1 MATGEGGLRA
11 VPGRVRGGLE
21 RARET
26 VRRDLGEDPYLA
38 YILLLSVLLCGF
50 WLLHRAPT
58 VATWDERDRL
68 LDALVAYGSVAA
80 DPSLEGLREGVA
92 WGRTPF
98 GGTFYLYVLALAPV
112 VLAAALTGQLGAVA
126 AMADP
131 DPAFGFVGVWR
142 STPEWLLTAS
152 LLAVRLVSVLAAV
165 GSVYLTYRLG
175 TDLRDRATGR
185 LAALL
190 FGLTFEVVVLA
201 HEGGEDLP
209 ALFFLLLALVLLVR
223 YVRAGGT
230 GRFYAASA
238 AGGVAMGL
246 KLTAAPIAPTVLLAY
261 VLRERGTEGAWWR
274 GLWRARQLRLGAA
287 VGAVALVL
295 SFPDVLVGNLYPV
308 ARRLFGQTGYR
319 IVDPVGPDA
328 PVWWWFLR
336 GYASGFG
343 WPLFL
348 AVVTGTAVTL
358 LALARDDD
366 ATALVAGCLGTFLVL
381 FAPWHDFRPHHLL
394 PTMALLVVLGAL
406 GLVYL
411 RRRHPTAGG
420 LAVAALV
427 VTTGLYAGV
436 GAMQYADTPR
446 QDAREWVEDHVPRE
460 ATMESYQHGF
470 EHAVAPTWSRLS
482 YPNGGEPTGGKTAAC
497 PDYIQLVS
505 EDLYYLRDAPA
516 DERVRYTRTNT
527 AARAA
532 YVRALL
538 NGSRNYEVVATFGEP
553 PDDYAVERTEPGS
566 LRDLLALGVVP
577 HSDRYGDEQELAGR
591 QYVVIL
597 ERTGPCEGGRSLPW

>member
-1 MATGEGGLRA
+1 MRTAERGVRPTLGRA
-11 VPGRVRGGLE
+11 RGALGRV
-21 RARET
+21 RET

-38 YILLLSVLLCGF
+38 YVLLLSVLLCGF
-50 WLLHRAPT
+50 WLWHRAPT

-98 GGTFYLYVLALAPV
+98 GGTLYLYVLALAPV
-112 VLAAALTGQLGAVA
+112 VLAAALVGQLGAVA

-131 DPAFGFVGVWR
+131 DPAFGFVEVWR

-175 TDLRDRATGR
+175 TALRDRATGR

-209 ALFFLLLALVLLVR
+209 ALFALLLALYLLVR
-223 YVRAGGT
+223 YVQAGGT

-287 VGAVALVL
+287 VGAVVVLL

-308 ARRLFGQTGYR
+308 ARRLVGQTGYR
-319 IVDPVGPDA
+319 IVNPVGPDA

-343 WPLFL
+343 WPLFVGV
-348 AVVTGTAVTL
+348 AAGTAIALWTL
-358 LALARDDD
+358 DREDD
-366 ATALVAGCLGTFLVL
+366 ATALVAGCLGMFVIL
-381 FAPWHDFRPHHLL
+381 FAPWHDFRPHHLV
-394 PTMALLVVLGAL
+394 PTMALLVLLGAL
-406 GLVYL
+406 GLVRL

-427 VTTGLYAGV
+427 VTAGLYAGV

-446 QDAREWVEDHVPRE
+446 QDARAWVEDHVPRE

-470 EHAVAPTWSRLS
+470 EHAVAPTWPRMS
-482 YPNGGEPTGGKTAAC
+482 YPNGGDPTGGKTVAC

-505 EDLYYLRDAPA
+505 EDLYYLRDAPP
-516 DERVRYTRTNT
+516 DERVRYTRTDT
-527 AARAA
+527 AARAG
-532 YVRALL
+532 YVRGLL
-538 NGSRNYEVVATFGEP
+538 NGSRNYEVVATFGNP
-553 PDDYAVERTEPGS
+553 PDDYVVDRTEPGS
-566 LRDLLALGVVP
+566 LTDLLPLGVVP
-577 HSDRYGDEQELAGR
+577 HSGRYGDEQELAGR

-597 ERTGPCEGGRSLPW
+597 ERTGPCEGERSPPW